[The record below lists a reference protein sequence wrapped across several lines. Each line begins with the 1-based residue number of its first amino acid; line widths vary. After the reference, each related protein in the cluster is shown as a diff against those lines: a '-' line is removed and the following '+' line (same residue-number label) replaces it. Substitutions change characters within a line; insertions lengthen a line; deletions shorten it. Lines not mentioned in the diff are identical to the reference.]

1 MTKKQKL
8 QVSLIRT
15 FLGFFG
21 VDAFMMK
28 KIAQAITR
36 LVWGVVL
43 LVGIILLVVFSIVK
57 GGTALILITLAFGI
71 LVAVRFFLYFLG
83 GLLMLKKTEE
93 EVEEMYKE

>member
-8 QVSLIRT
+8 QVSLFRA

-28 KIAQAITR
+28 KLPQAITR
-36 LVWGVVL
+36 LAWGVVL
-43 LVGIILLVVFSIVK
+43 LVAMALLVVFSIVK
-57 GGTALILITLAFGI
+57 GGTALILCTLAFG
-71 LVAVRFFLYFLG
+71 VFFVVRFVLYLVG

-93 EVEEMYKE
+93 EVEEMYK